1 MQFIKGQNE
10 QTENFLCSHPYNS
23 LWHTKD
29 WAAFQ
34 AKNGNPSIYFNVADD
49 NNEITAAGIV
59 QLRHRS
65 IFKYGYIQGGI
76 LYKEGKLTSEL
87 YNTIIGGLKEIAA
100 ENGLIYCFVD
110 WIVPRNDND
119 TDFLHS
125 MPNHN
130 FNVKPIIPEFTN
142 ILDITKTDDE
152 LLAEMK
158 PKGRYNIKL
167 AEKKGVVVREGTPAE
182 IEEFYHLL
190 EITTQRDGFRANGLE
205 YYKSFVNDLPFVRF
219 LVAVHEN
226 EIIAGGIFTYSG
238 KQALYYYG
246 ASASHKRNLMAPYL
260 LQWEALRYGKS
271 KGCTYYD
278 FMGIANPQN
287 SNDPLAGVTDF
298 KLKFGN
304 GTTQFLPA
312 YNIIFNPL
320 KYRLYLLALKL
331 KHH

>member
-1 MQFIKGQNE
+1 MRFINGQNE
-10 QTENFLCSHPYNS
+10 QIEKFLCSHPYCS
-23 LWHTKD
+23 LWHTRA

-34 AKNGNPSIYFNVADD
+34 AKNGNPSVYFGIVDD
-49 NNEITAAGIV
+49 NNEIIAAAIV

-65 IFKYGYIQGGI
+65 VFKFGYIQGGI
-76 LYKEGKLTSEL
+76 LYKENGLTPEL
-87 YNTIIGGLKEIAA
+87 YNAVIVGLKEIAK
-100 ENGLIYCFVD
+100 ENGLMHCFVD
-110 WIVPRNDND
+110 WIVPHNDND
-119 TDFLHS
+119 ADFLHS

-152 LLAEMK
+152 LLAQMK

-167 AEKKGVVVREGTPAE
+167 AEKKGVAVREGSLDE
-182 IEEFYHLL
+182 IEDFYRLL
-190 EITTQRDGFRANGLE
+190 EITTHRDGFRANGLE
-205 YYKSFVNDLPFVRF
+205 YYKSFVNDLPFARF

-226 EIIAGGIFTYSG
+226 EIIAGGIFTYCG

-246 ASASHKRNLMAPYL
+246 ASANHKRNLMAPYL
-260 LQWEALRYGKS
+260 LQWEAVRYGKAN
-271 KGCTYYD
+271 GCTYYD

-287 SNDPLAGVTDF
+287 SNDSLAGVTDF

-312 YNIIFNPL
+312 YDIIFNPL
-320 KYRLYLLALKL
+320 KYRIYQAALKI